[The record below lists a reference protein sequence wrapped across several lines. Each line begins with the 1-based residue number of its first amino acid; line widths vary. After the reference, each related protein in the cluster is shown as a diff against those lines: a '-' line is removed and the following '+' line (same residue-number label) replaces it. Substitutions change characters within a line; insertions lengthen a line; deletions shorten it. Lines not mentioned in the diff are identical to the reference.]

1 MGHNRWTLLAADI
14 LSLVVPYNH
23 RPEASLL
30 VANTQLMVASCGSF
44 LAAAGGGGGCGCGVF
59 GDLLGVCAVLWCSLV
74 VREVIIFNL
83 FISSFFGNILIF

>member
-30 VANTQLMVASCGSF
+30 VANTQLMVASCGPF
-44 LAAAGGGGGCGCGVF
+44 AGGGGGGCGVF

-74 VREVIIFNL
+74 VREVIIFN
-83 FISSFFGNILIF
+83 

>member
-23 RPEASLL
+23 WPEASLL
-30 VANTQLMVASCGSF
+30 VANTQLMEASCGPF
-44 LAAAGGGGGCGCGVF
+44 LAAAGGGGCGCGVF
-59 GDLLGVCAVLWCSLV
+59 GDLFWVRAVLWCSLV
-74 VREVIIFNL
+74 VREVIIFNE

>member
-30 VANTQLMVASCGSF
+30 VANTQLMVASCGLL
-44 LAAAGGGGGCGCGVF
+44 LAAAADGGCGCGVF
-59 GDLLGVCAVLWCSLV
+59 GDLFGICAVLWCSLV
-74 VREVIIFNL
+74 VRGDIIFN
-83 FISSFFGNILIF
+83 

>member
-30 VANTQLMVASCGSF
+30 VANTQLMEVSCGSL
-44 LAAAGGGGGCGCGVF
+44 LAAAGGGGGGCGCGLF
-59 GDLLGVCAVLWCSLV
+59 GDLFGVRAVLWCSLV
-74 VREVIIFNL
+74 VREVVIFN
-83 FISSFFGNILIF
+83 

>member
-30 VANTQLMVASCGSF
+30 VANTQLMEASCG
-44 LAAAGGGGGCGCGVF
+44 LLLAAGGGGGCGVF
-59 GDLLGVCAVLWCSLV
+59 GDLFWVRAVLWCSLV
-74 VREVIIFNL
+74 VREVIIFNE

>member
-30 VANTQLMVASCGSF
+30 VANTQLMVASCG
-44 LAAAGGGGGCGCGVF
+44 LLLAAGGGGGGCGVF
-59 GDLLGVCAVLWCSLV
+59 GDLYWVRAVLWCSLV
-74 VREVIIFNL
+74 VREVIIFN
-83 FISSFFGNILIF
+83 